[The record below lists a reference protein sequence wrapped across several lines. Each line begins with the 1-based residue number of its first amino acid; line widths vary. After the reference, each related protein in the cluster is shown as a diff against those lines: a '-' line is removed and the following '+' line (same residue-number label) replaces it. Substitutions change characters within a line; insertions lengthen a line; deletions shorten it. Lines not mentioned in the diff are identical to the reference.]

1 MAKKQSITYEEV
13 RQRKLEENK
22 KKLEELNL
30 HHLSIVV
37 QKEASPKTS
46 EAKQRKRKISPEGI
60 LSPPR
65 RSRRLAQLPETN
77 YHEVAS
83 DVMEKHTRVLRRTFR
98 HLYMSDRAS
107 VSFEDRLSAQRK
119 AEEIESQLDPK
130 FPSFAKSMLHS
141 HVIRGF
147 WLGLPKQF
155 CNSYLPKHDATI
167 TLVDEKGD
175 EFETNYLAYKTG
187 LSGGWQG
194 FAIFHELIDG
204 DALVFQLI
212 KPTMFKVY
220 IVRAADCGS
229 T

>member
-46 EAKQRKRKISPEGI
+46 EAKQRKRRISPEGI
-60 LSPPR
+60 HSPPR

-107 VSFEDRLSAQRK
+107 VSFEDRLSAQKK

-130 FPSFAKSMLHS
+130 FRSFVKSMMHS

-147 WLGLPKQF
+147 WL
-155 CNSYLPKHDATI
+155 
-167 TLVDEKGD
+167 
-175 EFETNYLAYKTG
+175 TG

-220 IVRAADCGS
+220 IVRATGCGS